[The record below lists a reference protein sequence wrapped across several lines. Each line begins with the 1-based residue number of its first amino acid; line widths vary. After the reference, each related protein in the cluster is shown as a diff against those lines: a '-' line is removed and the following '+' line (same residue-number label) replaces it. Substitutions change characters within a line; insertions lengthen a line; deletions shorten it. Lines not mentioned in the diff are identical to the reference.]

1 MPLLPAAL
9 TSSMLYFQMV
19 IMAGTVMLAYYFEY
33 TDTFTVNVQGFFCHD
48 SAYRKPYPGPEDS
61 SAVPP
66 VLLYSLAA
74 GVPVLVIIVGETAV
88 FCLQLATRD
97 FENQEKTILT
107 GDCCYINPLVRR
119 TVRFLGIYTFGLFA
133 TDIFVNAGQVVTGN
147 LAPHF
152 LALCKPNYTALGCQ
166 QYTQF
171 ISGEEA
177 CTGNPDLIMR
187 ARKTFPSKE
196 AALSVYAAMY
206 LTMYITN
213 TIKAKG
219 TRLAKPVLCLG
230 LMCLAFLTG
239 LNRVAEY
246 RNHWSDVIAGF
257 LVGISIAVFLV
268 VCVVNNFK
276 GRQPENEHIHMDNLA
291 QMPMISIPRVE
302 SPLEKVTSVQAERCL
317 HSAGSAPASRRPQ
330 EDHESSYWGRISRFP
345 VELCSASQIG
355 VQGNP
360 LLTAFAPSAHF
371 CDTSPETRIQEAS
384 ASLGL
389 GICSVLATQVTWVSR
404 TQPIENGQEENS
416 QGRSFKDC
424 LARLFSWILGRSHC
438 ERLRLRDMVRGM
450 SCQVT
455 SHCRIVHSTTW
466 RALPRAFSSSSE
478 QREPEKD
485 KQLPLALQV
494 VCRSPYPDL
503 TPWKLQGNRQAQSLM
518 EKRGGACNKI
528 LADRIHTCNDQLV
541 IPTSSFTHPRDHIG
555 VHSD

>member
-1 MPLLPAAL
+1 MPLRPAAL

-74 GVPVLVIIVGETAV
+74 GVPVLVGKLVNNLQNNEEFPPIMEFHKQAKKLLGNFKVTLSQIIVGETAV

-276 GRQPENEHIHMDNLA
+276 GRQPENEHTHTDNLA

-302 SPLEKVTSVQAERCL
+302 SPLEKN
-317 HSAGSAPASRRPQ
+317 H
-330 EDHESSYWGRISRFP
+330 I
-345 VELCSASQIG
+345 
-355 VQGNP
+355 
-360 LLTAFAPSAHF
+360 TAFA
-371 CDTSPETRIQEAS
+371 E
-384 ASLGL
+384 
-389 GICSVLATQVTWVSR
+389 VT
-404 TQPIENGQEENS
+404 
-416 QGRSFKDC
+416 
-424 LARLFSWILGRSHC
+424 
-438 ERLRLRDMVRGM
+438 
-450 SCQVT
+450 
-455 SHCRIVHSTTW
+455 
-466 RALPRAFSSSSE
+466 
-478 QREPEKD
+478 
-485 KQLPLALQV
+485 
-494 VCRSPYPDL
+494 
-503 TPWKLQGNRQAQSLM
+503 
-518 EKRGGACNKI
+518 
-528 LADRIHTCNDQLV
+528 
-541 IPTSSFTHPRDHIG
+541 
-555 VHSD
+555 

>member
-1 MPLLPAAL
+1 MPDAPGAAELAPGKRRGAAAARGSGRSRGRGRGARRGHSPGRPAGAALPRRGRAPSAPASAGSCSAPLLPRKGVSRSSFSAASPPLPSPPPSPPCSAFPSASSAGSSAAPALRGAQVPPARLVPPRPPTPPPPGRPGGCARAAAAPTLAARSAARGALRPPPASGGLPALPRDPAAGRAAL
-9 TSSMLYFQMV
+9 APAGAWAPGAASASARGRASPSRRPRWRPRGPGRGPPRRPAALGSSMLYFQMV

-33 TDTFTVNVQGFFCHD
+33 TDTFSVNVQGFFCHD
-48 SAYRKPYPGPEDS
+48 SAYRKPYPGPEDR

-66 VLLYSLAA
+66 ALLYSLAA

-302 SPLEKVTSVQAERCL
+302 SPLEKN
-317 HSAGSAPASRRPQ
+317 H
-330 EDHESSYWGRISRFP
+330 I
-345 VELCSASQIG
+345 
-355 VQGNP
+355 
-360 LLTAFAPSAHF
+360 TAFA
-371 CDTSPETRIQEAS
+371 E
-384 ASLGL
+384 
-389 GICSVLATQVTWVSR
+389 VT
-404 TQPIENGQEENS
+404 
-416 QGRSFKDC
+416 
-424 LARLFSWILGRSHC
+424 
-438 ERLRLRDMVRGM
+438 
-450 SCQVT
+450 
-455 SHCRIVHSTTW
+455 
-466 RALPRAFSSSSE
+466 
-478 QREPEKD
+478 
-485 KQLPLALQV
+485 
-494 VCRSPYPDL
+494 
-503 TPWKLQGNRQAQSLM
+503 
-518 EKRGGACNKI
+518 
-528 LADRIHTCNDQLV
+528 
-541 IPTSSFTHPRDHIG
+541 
-555 VHSD
+555 

>member
-1 MPLLPAAL
+1 MLPNPQSQECRSN
-9 TSSMLYFQMV
+9 TIFPCFIFVEMV

-302 SPLEKVTSVQAERCL
+302 SPLEKVPSVQN
-317 HSAGSAPASRRPQ
+317 H
-330 EDHESSYWGRISRFP
+330 I
-345 VELCSASQIG
+345 
-355 VQGNP
+355 
-360 LLTAFAPSAHF
+360 TAFA
-371 CDTSPETRIQEAS
+371 E
-384 ASLGL
+384 
-389 GICSVLATQVTWVSR
+389 VT
-404 TQPIENGQEENS
+404 
-416 QGRSFKDC
+416 
-424 LARLFSWILGRSHC
+424 
-438 ERLRLRDMVRGM
+438 
-450 SCQVT
+450 
-455 SHCRIVHSTTW
+455 
-466 RALPRAFSSSSE
+466 
-478 QREPEKD
+478 
-485 KQLPLALQV
+485 
-494 VCRSPYPDL
+494 
-503 TPWKLQGNRQAQSLM
+503 
-518 EKRGGACNKI
+518 
-528 LADRIHTCNDQLV
+528 
-541 IPTSSFTHPRDHIG
+541 
-555 VHSD
+555 